1 MKNYCHVVLEFDNV
15 VAAAVRLDQV
25 LDPYALQCSGRVWI
39 GI

>member
-1 MKNYCHVVLEFDNV
+1 

-25 LDPYALQCSGRVWI
+25 LDPYALQCSGQVWI